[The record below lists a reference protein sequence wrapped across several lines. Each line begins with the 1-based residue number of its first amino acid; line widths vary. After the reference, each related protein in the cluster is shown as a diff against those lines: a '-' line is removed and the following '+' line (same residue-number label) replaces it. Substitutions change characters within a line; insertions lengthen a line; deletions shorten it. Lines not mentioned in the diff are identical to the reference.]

1 MNGIVSSSQERATA
15 RRRGLPLV
23 LLCGLLLAT
32 GCAPKAEPAKGPI
45 ADEVRAALASGT
57 QSFDHSLLDQL
68 LRDTVRD
75 GLLDYDQVAS
85 QRELLDRYLE
95 QVSTASLAE
104 LSPTHLK
111 ALLINAYN
119 AYTIRSIL
127 DHPDVASI
135 KEIDGVW
142 DTALHSVGGHQ
153 ITLDGIEHNLLR
165 PFYKDPR
172 IHVAVN
178 CASMSCAPLTPW
190 AWSGEAVD
198 EQLEEETRRFFNNPK
213 YTSVEGS
220 VVSVSRLLDWYGD
233 DFTAPDAM
241 PRADS
246 IALFVARYVPAVS
259 AIENPQIAFKDY
271 DWALNRA
278 PVGLSWN
285 SL

>member
-23 LLCGLLLAT
+23 LLCGLLLVI

-104 LSPTHLK
+104 LSPPHLK